1 MTREND
7 GGNFFSLK
15 ARDVQIPA
23 TWQNKETRI
32 LTLKRVES
40 LSQSACHMPTEQ
52 HPRTECLVFEDLL
65 STDLNV
71 SQITGIIGWCLDPIR
86 V

>member
-1 MTREND
+1 
-7 GGNFFSLK
+7 
-15 ARDVQIPA
+15 
-23 TWQNKETRI
+23 
-32 LTLKRVES
+32 
-40 LSQSACHMPTEQ
+40 MPTEQ

-71 SQITGIIGWCLDPIR
+71 SQVTGIIGRCLDPIR